1 MTEHAL
7 VDLSYPITDIMAMY
21 PGQKPPLLQWSGR
34 MDSEGY
40 NLTTIEMGL
49 HTGTHVDAPL
59 HQLKD
64 GSPIDAF
71 ALERFA
77 GKAVVFRRSV
87 QSPSF
92 EISVDEVEK
101 AALPLNRGDI
111 FLLDTGAQKYAGDQ
125 RYYRETAAPSLQLC
139 DWLVRMGIG
148 VFASDIP
155 SIDRL
160 NEGTQK
166 HRTLLSAGIP
176 LVENLRNLG
185 SLPAGVPVTVF
196 LFPLLIP
203 GREAAPCRAVALK
216 QFVPL

>member
-1 MTEHAL
+1 MTEHVL
-7 VDLSYPITDIMAMY
+7 VDLSYPITDTMAMY
-21 PGQKPPLLQWSGR
+21 PGQEPPTLEWPGR
-34 MDSEGY
+34 IDYEGY
-40 NLTTIEMGL
+40 NLTTITMGL

-71 ALERFA
+71 TLERFA
-77 GKAVVFRRSV
+77 GKAVIFRRST
-87 QSPSF
+87 QSHSP
-92 EISVDEVEK
+92 EISLDEVEK
-101 AALPLNRGDI
+101 ASLPLDSGDI
-111 FLLDTGAQKYAGDQ
+111 FLLDTGVQKYEGDE
-125 RYYRETAAPSLQLC
+125 RYYREGAAPSLELC
-139 DWLVRMGIG
+139 DWLVRMRIG
-148 VFASDIP
+148 VFGSDIP

-166 HRTLLSAGIP
+166 HRILLSAGIP

-185 SLPAGVPVTVF
+185 SLPARVPLTVF

-216 QFVPL
+216 QFVRI